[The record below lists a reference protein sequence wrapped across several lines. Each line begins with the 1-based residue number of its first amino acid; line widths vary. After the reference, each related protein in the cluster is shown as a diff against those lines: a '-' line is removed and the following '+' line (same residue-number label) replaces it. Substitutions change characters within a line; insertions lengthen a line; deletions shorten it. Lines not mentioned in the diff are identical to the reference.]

1 MRKIYASIDI
11 GSDTFKFLVGEAQG
25 DKINVLAATSIKSK
39 GIRKGLIVDS
49 NLAVNS
55 IRDGIKIINDELGF
69 EIKKVI
75 VGVPEYNVR
84 FMYVTGKV
92 NVDGII
98 ETEHVNKVIKDS
110 VYNKLDKDYELV
122 TVVPLDFII
131 DSNEGNDIPVGKECQ
146 VLEIK
151 GIMISVPKKN
161 IYSVISVLSG
171 AGLDV
176 VDITISGLADYYQ
189 VRTPKLD
196 KKIGAI
202 INLGHETTNV
212 SIINNGKIMNTETI
226 QLGGVNIENDI
237 AYVFGTNIVDARKI
251 KEKFAVCNKRFTNL
265 NDTYEL
271 VNNVGDTVKL
281 NQFEV
286 SEVVQSRMSEILK
299 LAKKQI
305 TLLTKKDIDYI
316 VITGGLT
323 EIKSFKNL
331 VYEILGKDVIIY
343 LMDEIGIRDN
353 KYTTAMGMIK
363 GFHDKMKVR
372 GKEYSL
378 VSLEDCEALIT
389 PNANNNINRKEKTG
403 VSKIFKGFIRNKE
416 EKYE

>member
-1 MRKIYASIDI
+1 MRKIYTSIDI
-11 GSDTFKFLVGEAQG
+11 GSDTFKIIVGEAYE
-25 DKINVLAATSIKSK
+25 DKINVLAASTIKSK

-49 NLAVNS
+49 NLAVNA
-55 IRDGIKIINDELGF
+55 IRDGIKEINNELGF
-69 EIKKVI
+69 EIKKV
-75 VGVPEYNVR
+75 VTNVPDYNIK
-84 FMYVTGKV
+84 FMYVTGKI

-98 ETEHVNKVIKDS
+98 ETNHINGVIKDS

-131 DSNEGNDIPVGKECQ
+131 DGKEGNARPLNIECNI
-146 VLEIK
+146 LEVK

-161 IYSVISVLSG
+161 IYSVISVLEA
-171 AGLDV
+171 AGLEV
-176 VDITISGLADYYQ
+176 IDITISGLADYYQ
-189 VRTPKLD
+189 VKSKKTD
-196 KKIGAI
+196 KKLGAI

-226 QLGGVNIENDI
+226 QLGGINVENDI

-251 KEKFAVCNKRFTNL
+251 KEKFALCNKRFTNL

-271 VNNVGDTVKL
+271 TNNIGETVRL
-281 NQFEV
+281 NQLEV
-286 SEVVQSRMSEILK
+286 TEVVQSRMSEILK

-305 TLLTKKDIDYI
+305 TLLTKKDIEYLI
-316 VITGGLT
+316 ITGGLT

-343 LMDEIGIRDN
+343 LMDEIGVRDN
-353 KYTTAMGMIK
+353 KYTSAMGMIK
-363 GFHDKMKVR
+363 GFHEKMIIR
-372 GKEYSL
+372 GKEYSMI
-378 VSLEDCEALIT
+378 SEEDEELLLT
-389 PNANNNINRKEKTG
+389 PDDNKKKEKMG
-403 VSKIFKGFIRNKE
+403 VPKIFKGFIKNRE